1 MAINKKISKRYSTNI
16 LKAQMK
22 IHKKLHTKIK
32 SINYKISNNIS
43 FILLFNFFLILFFP
57 SLSKANK
64 VLILSNEII
73 IKIKGTGDQ
82 IIIVNCMQDPEIYIN
97 NVSQSD
103 SHIVH
108 NLQTEPNEIKIVWN
122 SPLNSCNS
130 MFIGLTNI
138 IEADLSKFDASHVT
152 DMAYMF
158 KDCTSLTSINLNIL
172 NTSSVTDLSDMF
184 FHCYKL
190 KELDLRYFDSSSVI
204 KMEHMFFECKS
215 LVSLNL
221 DNFNSSSVTSFY
233 QTFFGLESI
242 ESLDL
247 SHFNTSSATNM
258 FQMFVNCF
266 KLKYLDL
273 SNFDTSNVENMY
285 EMFLSCKDLTSIN
298 LSSFNTSKVTD
309 IYRIFYECTSLEY
322 LDLSN
327 FNTSKITNMEQMFFL
342 CYSLKSLDLSSFDT
356 SSVINM
362 DRMFSQCRSLE
373 SLDIS
378 NLNTSKVQNMNEM
391 FYDCILLTSI
401 ELGNFDTSSVTDM
414 SRMFFNC
421 QSLLSLNLYS
431 FNTRNAQNFT
441 DMFSNLKNSLLYCI
455 HDNNVLDL
463 IKLQIDL
470 FHKVNCSELCS
481 SVSNSKY
488 IFEKN
493 KCISNCSKDDIYTF
507 EYNYICYSSCP
518 NESYLYDNY
527 TCKKGIFCENYYNYN
542 HTGCLDSI
550 PLGFYLNDTINKT
563 IDKCN
568 IKCSNC
574 TLDSKEKELCISCNI
589 NENYYSKFNDSSN
602 INPFINCYFQGQAG
616 YYLDNINN
624 ILFPC
629 HYTCKECIGPENNQ
643 CINCFD
649 NYTLENGS
657 CFNIKEKYSNFF
669 NYETYNTTLPDE
681 QNSDTNFTSDKLS
694 NHMFTNEYYLDTTNY
709 FNENSK
715 VTIIVSD
722 TLKNEIVNEITN
734 NLEIISDINEFH
746 KLNRSIFSYEINTN
760 LNKLYTLYKNR
771 TFIDLSQEVKDFLY
785 NKFKLNKE
793 KDKINILIEEFINED
808 SKMATNDYIYRIFL
822 ENGTEIN
829 LSLID
834 EDIYIDIYSIIK
846 DKDLSNFNYSKYFYK
861 QGYDIYDKNSEFY
874 TDFCTPAFLNENDI
888 TLEDRKKY
896 IYPNNITLCK
906 NNCNYKKAYLE
917 EERIICLCNINS
929 LKNTSDEENDFFN
942 EDDGNFISYLLD
954 KINYKIF
961 QCYKVINSFDNLITN
976 LAFYIILLV
985 FFAITIL
992 NLIFFFYSLPKLR
1005 KIMYIDAPTPNKVRN
1020 EIMMELKRLRKL
1032 EENAPLNPR
1041 KKKSKSMKSPKKI
1054 KKQIIIRNLMNNNDA
1069 VNSDKNKFIT
1079 NNHSSEEYKLKSRK
1093 QSNDSERIKKEDLNY
1108 LPYTLAL
1115 NYDKRNF
1122 FQIFSTLLIQ
1132 KLELIN
1138 LFISNE
1144 KVKIILICEYI
1155 LSLLINFLFNAL
1167 LYSDEVISN
1176 KYHNN
1181 GELDIIVTLLLSIS
1195 SNIITSVI
1203 CFYVN
1208 YSKGI
1213 DERCELIMT
1222 IKNEYSYLRNI
1233 ISFYKYLRIKFIFFV
1248 ICELLIIL
1256 SSFYYIVI
1264 FFIIYS
1270 YSIGSLIIN
1279 YLTSLFE
1286 SFLTSI
1292 IISIIIAST
1301 RKIGLVFLIKELYN
1315 TSNYINKYF

>member
-1 MAINKKISKRYSTNI
+1 MSKRYNTDI
-16 LKAQMK
+16 LKAQLK
-22 IHKKLHTKIK
+22 IDKKLHTKIN
-32 SINYKISNNIS
+32 SINHKISIRNNIS
-43 FILLFNFFLILFFP
+43 FILLFNYFLILFFP
-57 SLSKANK
+57 NLSKGYK
-64 VLILSNEII
+64 VQILSNEII

-82 IIIVNCMQDPEIYIN
+82 PIIVNCLQNPEIYIN

-103 SHIVH
+103 SHTVY
-108 NLQTEPNEIKIVWN
+108 NLQTEPNEIKLVWN

-130 MFIGLTNI
+130 MFIGLNNI
-138 IEADLSKFDASHVT
+138 IEADLSKFDASQVT
-152 DMAYMF
+152 DMAHMF
-158 KDCTSLTSINLNIL
+158 QDCTSLTSINLKVL

-184 FHCYKL
+184 FHCYEL
-190 KELDLRYFDSSSVI
+190 KELDLRYFDSSSVK
-204 KMEHMFFECKS
+204 KMEHTFFECKS
-215 LVSLNL
+215 LTSLNL
-221 DNFNSSSVTSFY
+221 DNLNTSSVNSFY
-233 QTFFGLESI
+233 QTFLGLESI

-273 SNFDTSNVENMY
+273 SNFDTSNVDNMH

-309 IYRIFYECTSLEY
+309 MYRIFYECTSLEY

-327 FNTSKITNMEQMFFL
+327 FNTSKITNMEQMFYL
-342 CYSLKSLDLSSFDT
+342 CNSLKSLDLSSFDT
-356 SSVINM
+356 SSIINM

-373 SLDIS
+373 YLDIS

-391 FYDCILLTSI
+391 FYDCNLLTSL

-421 QSLLSLNLYS
+421 KSLLSLNLYS
-431 FNTRNAQNFT
+431 FNTDNVQNYN
-441 DMFSNLKNSLLYCI
+441 DMFYNLKNSLLYCI
-455 HDNNVLDL
+455 DDNNVLDS
-463 IKLQIDL
+463 IKSQINIS
-470 FHKVNCSELCS
+470 HKVNCSELCS

-518 NESYLYDNY
+518 NDSYIYDNY
-527 TCKKGIFCENYYNYN
+527 TCKKEIFCENYYNYN

-568 IKCSNC
+568 IKCRNC
-574 TLDSKEKELCISCNI
+574 TLDSIEKDLCISCNI
-589 NENYYSKFNDSSN
+589 NENYYSKFNDSLN
-602 INPFINCYFQGQAG
+602 INPFIKCYYQGQTG
-616 YYLDNINN
+616 YYLDNITN
-624 ILFPC
+624 ILYPC
-629 HYTCKECIGPENNQ
+629 YYTCKECIGPENNQ

-657 CFNIKEKYSNFF
+657 CFVIKEKDSNFY
-669 NYETYNTTLPDE
+669 NYEIYNTSLPEE

-694 NHMFTNEYYLDTTNY
+694 NNMISNEYYSEATNY

-715 VTIIVSD
+715 ATVITSD
-722 TLKNEIVNEITN
+722 TLKNEIVNETTN
-734 NLEIISDINEFH
+734 NLEIISDINNFH
-746 KLNRSIFSYEINTN
+746 ELNRSIYSYEINTN
-760 LNKLYTLYKNR
+760 LIKLYSLYKNR
-771 TFIDLSQEVKDFLY
+771 TFIDLSQEVKDFIY

-793 KDKINILIEEFINED
+793 KDKINVLIDEFISED
-808 SKMATNDYIYRIFL
+808 SKMATNDYNYRIFL
-822 ENGTEIN
+822 ENGTELN

-834 EDIYIDIYSIIK
+834 EDIYIDIYTILK
-846 DKDLSNFNYSKYFYK
+846 DKDSTNFNYSKYFYK

-874 TDFCTPAFLNENDI
+874 TDFCTSAFLNENDM

-906 NNCNYKKAYLE
+906 NNCKYKKADLE

-929 LKNTSDEENDFFN
+929 LKNSNDEENDFLN
-942 EDDGNFISYLLD
+942 EDDDNFISYLLD
-954 KINYKIF
+954 KVNYKIF
-961 QCYKVINSFDNLITN
+961 KCYKVINSLDNLITN

-992 NLIFFFYSLPKLR
+992 NLIFFFYSLPKLI
-1005 KIMYIDAPTPNKVRN
+1005 KIMYSDAPTPNKVRN
-1020 EIMMELKRLRKL
+1020 EIMIELKRLRNL

-1041 KKKSKSMKSPKKI
+1041 KKKSKPIKSHKKI
-1054 KKQIIIRNLMNNNDA
+1054 KKKIIIRNLMSNNDTK
-1069 VNSDKNKFIT
+1069 NSIKKKFIT
-1079 NNHSSEEYKLKSRK
+1079 NNPSSEESRLKSRK
-1093 QSNDSERIKKEDLNY
+1093 QSIDSEKIKKEDLND

-1144 KVKIILICEYI
+1144 KVKLIIICEYI
-1155 LSLLINFLFNAL
+1155 LSLLFNFFFNAL
-1167 LYSDEVISN
+1167 LYSDKVISH

-1181 GELDIIVTLLLSIS
+1181 GELDIIVTLFLSIS
-1195 SNIITSVI
+1195 SNIITSLI

-1213 DERCELIMT
+1213 DERYELIMT
-1222 IKNEYSYLRNI
+1222 IKKENSYLKNI
-1233 ISFYKYLRIKFIFFV
+1233 ILFSKYLKIKFIFFF
-1248 ICELLIIL
+1248 ICELLMI
-1256 SSFYYIVI
+1256 SSCFYYIVI

-1270 YSIGSLIIN
+1270 CSIGSLIIN

-1301 RKIGLVFLIKELYN
+1301 RKIGLVFLIKNLYN